1 MIHHWGPRFLRLM
14 VVRFTILEL
23 KDCGEIIIRK
33 SVVEPVRITLT
44 ALEEEGILDPDN
56 EMDIYCLHQ
65 ALSGRI
71 NRKLS
76 GFTHSW
82 NNHPLRSEHNFT
94 PLQLFHSCDQSGL
107 SDDDSEADDN
117 PLQLPSIRDH
127 VVVPSNR
134 FSPCVFL
141 IPQVQTI
148 LATQDHL
155 DDRGLYRSIAES
167 VGSHIGNMSGN
178 CCTLN

>member
-1 MIHHWGPRFLRLM
+1 MIHHWESTSSAIVGSSVHNTRIERLWRD
-14 VVRFTILEL
+14 V
-23 KDCGEIIIRK
+23 RK

-71 NRKLS
+71 NQKLS

-94 PLQLFHSCDQSGL
+94 PLQLFHSYDQSGL

-117 PLQLPSIRDH
+117 PLQIPSIRDH

-141 IPQVQTI
+141 IAQVQTI